1 MRRVSRH
8 DIDYSRKPSPPLC
21 GEGLGRVRNT
31 EMDGILYAVTLFAAI
46 GSGIITG
53 AFFAFS
59 TFVMKAL
66 GRQPAPAGI
75 AAMNEINVTVINPFF
90 MLAFAGTAAV
100 GVGLAVVA
108 VLELHEDYAPY
119 LLAASLFYVVGCF
132 LQTMALNVPLNDE
145 LAKADPQTDAAA
157 RLWSRYLTVWTAWN
171 SFRTVAAG
179 IAMALFTV
187 ALSQ

>member
-1 MRRVSRH
+1 
-8 DIDYSRKPSPPLC
+8 
-21 GEGLGRVRNT
+21 
-31 EMDGILYAVTLFAAI
+31 MDGILYAVTLVAAI
-46 GSGIITG
+46 GSGIIAG

-66 GRQPAPAGI
+66 GRQPATAGI
-75 AAMNEINVTVINPFF
+75 AAMNEINVTVITPLF
-90 MLAFAGTAAV
+90 MLAFVGTAVV

-108 VLELHEDYAPY
+108 IIELDEDYAPY
-119 LLAASLFYVVGCF
+119 LLGGSLFYVLGCF
-132 LQTMALNVPLNDE
+132 LETMALNVPLNDE
-145 LAKADPQTDAAA
+145 LAKADPTSDAAA